1 MMKEDLES
9 FTENA
14 FNELVSLIE
23 NLISI
28 SVEEACSSTSLQ
40 KSRFLD
46 CEQSS
51 LQYSVCQKLIQM
63 SLFNVLCSELSCSC
77 KNCPLA

>member
-51 LQYSVCQKLIQM
+51 LRYSVCQKLIQM
-63 SLFNVLCSELSCSC
+63 SLFDVLCSELSC
-77 KNCPLA
+77 

>member
-28 SVEEACSSTSLQ
+28 SVEVACSSISSQ
-40 KSRFLD
+40 KNRFLD
-46 CEQSS
+46 FEQSY

-63 SLFNVLCSELSCSC
+63 SLFSVLCAKLSCSC
-77 KNCPLA
+77 KNYPLA

>member
-51 LQYSVCQKLIQM
+51 LRYSVCQKLIQM
-63 SLFNVLCSELSCSC
+63 SLFDVLCSELSYSC